1 MEVKEE
7 REQREDATAA
17 VNKLREVITDVSLEA
32 ERADS
37 LAVSATQEL
46 GGERQARLEAEE
58 TIVTL
63 RSQIDAMQELMSG
76 FREEMGLMKERSEK
90 AFSGVQK
97 RRADINNVSETPGS
111 TTPSNFC
118 FFFLI
123 SIYICCSR
131 SPPSNLSCRLIRF
144 S

>member
-32 ERADS
+32 DRAES
-37 LAVSATQEL
+37 LTVSAKQEL

-90 AFSGVQK
+90 AFNGVQK
-97 RRADINNVSETPGS
+97 RRADINNVRETRGWILPQ
-111 TTPSNFC
+111 TIILLT
-118 FFFLI
+118 
-123 SIYICCSR
+123 YIHLHLLL
-131 SPPSNLSCRLIRF
+131 PLLLL
-144 S
+144 